1 MQIVKARSVEDY
13 LKKYYKRDRYTGRG
27 KEYAQS
33 LLESYQ
39 EEYEKRGYVCTSHHD
54 NVTGEFI
61 AWPMY
66 PGYKP
71 KTNSEAKQ

>member
-1 MQIVKARSVEDY
+1 MQIVKARSVKDY

-39 EEYEKRGYVCTSHHD
+39 EEYKKRGYIVTSHHD
-54 NVTGEFI
+54 NVVGEII
-61 AWPMY
+61 AWPFY
-66 PGYKP
+66 PNYEK
-71 KTNSEAKQ
+71 KE